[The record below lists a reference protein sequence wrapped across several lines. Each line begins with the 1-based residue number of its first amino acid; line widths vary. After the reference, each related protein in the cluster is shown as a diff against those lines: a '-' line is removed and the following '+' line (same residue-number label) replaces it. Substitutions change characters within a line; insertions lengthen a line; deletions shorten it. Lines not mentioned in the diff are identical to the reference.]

1 MENMNF
7 EQTWRWFGSYDTIP
21 LANIKQTGATGIVT
35 ALHHIPAGKIWPIEE
50 IKKRKQ
56 TIEDAELRWSVV
68 ESVPVHEDIKKQ
80 SGNYK
85 SYIENYKQSIRNLA
99 ECGIYTICYNFMP
112 LTDWT
117 RTHLNYPLEDG
128 ATALRF
134 DAVAFATFE
143 LFILERKGAENLYS
157 PKRQEKAKNYYKS
170 LSPEEISTLT
180 ETILLGLPG
189 DEEMTLDKFRDRL
202 SEYND
207 IGEKELRNHLSD
219 FLKKIIPVA
228 EKHGVKMAIHPD
240 DPPTSLF
247 GLPRI
252 VSTESDAEKLL
263 NAVDAP
269 SNGLTFCVGSYG
281 AHPDNDLPGMIE
293 RLGHQINFIHL
304 RSVKREDD
312 GSFQEARHLEGDGD
326 MYEVMLALIK
336 EQERRKSA
344 GRNDLSIPM
353 RPDHGHRLLDDLN
366 RESYPGYSGLGRL
379 RGLAELR
386 GLEMG
391 IRKTLEK
398 FNSKS

>member
-1 MENMNF
+1 MNF

-21 LANIKQTGATGIVT
+21 LANIRQTGATGIVT
-35 ALHHIPAGKIWPIEE
+35 ALHHIPAGETWPVEE
-50 IKKRKQ
+50 IEKRKKI
-56 TIEDAELRWSVV
+56 IEDVGLRWSVV
-68 ESVPVHEDIKKQ
+68 ESIPVHEDIKKQ
-80 SGNYK
+80 NGNYK
-85 SYIENYKQSIRNLA
+85 SYIENYKQSICNLA
-99 ECGIYTICYNFMP
+99 ECGILTVCYNFMP

-117 RTHLNYPLEDG
+117 RTDLNYPLEDG

-134 DAVAFATFE
+134 DATAFAAFE
-143 LFILERKGAENLYS
+143 LYILEREAAENLYS
-157 PKRQEKAKNYYKS
+157 SEQQGKAKTYYES
-170 LSPEEISTLT
+170 LSPDEISTLT

-189 DEEMTLDKFRDRL
+189 DEEMTLDKFRARIN
-202 SEYND
+202 EYAD
-207 IGEKELRNHLSD
+207 IGEKELRNHLD
-219 FLKKIIPVA
+219 HFLKEIIPVA
-228 EKHGVKMAIHPD
+228 EEHDVKMAIHPD

-252 VSTESDAEKLL
+252 VSTESDAKRLL
-263 NAVDAP
+263 DAVDSP
-269 SNGLTFCVGSYG
+269 NNGLTFCVGSYG
-281 AHPDNDLPGMIE
+281 AHPKNDLPGMIE
-293 RLGHQINFIHL
+293 RLGDRINFIHL

-326 MYEVMLALIK
+326 MYEVMFALIK
-336 EQERRKSA
+336 EQKRRKSA

-391 IRKTLEK
+391 IRKTLEV
-398 FNSKS
+398 NSKF